1 MRGIEGEQV
10 LLRIILSE
18 SRTHD
23 RQPLHGRLLELLRD
37 EGLAGTTVLKGV
49 AGFGHDRTIHTRALE
64 VAAQGLPVVLEV
76 VDTAD
81 RIDAVIPKIEAL
93 MVGGV
98 IALERAHVI
107 QYGPRR
113 TGPEPGPAESPR
125 ATLPRPESDRPAR

>member
-1 MRGIEGEQV
+1 MRGIAGEQV

-23 RQPLHGRLLELLRD
+23 RQPLHRRLLELCRD

-49 AGFGHDRTIHTRALE
+49 AGFGHDRKIHTRSIE
-64 VAAQGLPVVLEV
+64 VAAQGLPIVLEV
-76 VDTAD
+76 VDTAE

-98 IALERAHVI
+98 IAIERAHVI
-107 QYGPRR
+107 QYAPRR
-113 TGPEPGPAESPR
+113 ISPEPGAPPS
-125 ATLPRPESDRPAR
+125 